1 MKNTNLQRLTIN
13 QKYHYLD
20 TKKKKRLVWT
30 NQKCVGRECCTLKK
44 KKRQQTYEW
53 IKKKNNKI
61 LIYLKMINTLRIKK
75 KKYKK
80 LKINVLKNDSSNNI
94 KQC

>member
-1 MKNTNLQRLTIN
+1 M
-13 QKYHYLD
+13 
-20 TKKKKRLVWT
+20 
-30 NQKCVGRECCTLKK
+30 GGECCTLKK